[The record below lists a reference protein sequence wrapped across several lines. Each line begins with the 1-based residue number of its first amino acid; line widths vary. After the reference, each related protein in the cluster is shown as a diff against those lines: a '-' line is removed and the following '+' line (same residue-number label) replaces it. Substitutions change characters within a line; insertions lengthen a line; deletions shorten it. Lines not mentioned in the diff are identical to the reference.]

1 MEDIDWIRVGLV
13 AGRELGARTDA
24 KLIIVPE
31 RAHSSYR
38 VYDLNSGVDKTI
50 TLRKWTDGDLA
61 FHIGYEAVSNT
72 LVIAQS
78 EPI

>member
-24 KLIIVPE
+24 KL
-31 RAHSSYR
+31 
-38 VYDLNSGVDKTI
+38 SGVDKTI